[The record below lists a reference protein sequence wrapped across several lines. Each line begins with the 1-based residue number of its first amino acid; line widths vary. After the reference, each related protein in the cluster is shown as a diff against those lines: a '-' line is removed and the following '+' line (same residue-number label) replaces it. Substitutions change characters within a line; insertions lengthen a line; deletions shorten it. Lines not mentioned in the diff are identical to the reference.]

1 MRYFFSLMLL
11 LRLQV
16 LEAQFSIATPVIH
29 QGAYAITDTVFMD
42 PNGSDD
48 APGSFSEPVRSFDV
62 AVQRLPF
69 GIEGIN
75 GGNAYG
81 LILLK
86 EGHYITTGGFHQFV
100 NTWQNGEVFKNV
112 SIEGLGD
119 VSIGGTADEF
129 ATGHLLQLSG
139 SHIFIRNL
147 RLQFSTGIGILLGR
161 NSLDGRQHN
170 VLIENVTVDSVGSFS
185 MLLRNVDT
193 ILVRNCSS
201 LYSSRPGAD
210 ELTSPCQWPSGIKF
224 YNSTESTIHDSEIA
238 YTRGEGLNFQNCV
251 KGQAYRNRLHDNG
264 LNFYNE
270 NSARISFHHN
280 LIYNTPGIG
289 PDYWRNCP
297 ADTDVIWASGGILIA
312 NEGSC
317 DEGNFPVFQDCATR
331 CSFPDEIF
339 LNVDSLFV
347 YNNIFQNTG
356 NAIGFW
362 EGATSI
368 AGVNCI
374 RNVFI
379 FNNTMIGT
387 LGMPG
392 VTSTGFVSLFFPGYN
407 FLFNSNYSYLQNVRV
422 NNNIFTY
429 DTDEYPQMKPVNMV
443 FHPLHPGPMDITF
456 DGNLWVQDHAY
467 TGPSDLIRPTLT
479 GSSSL
484 LTDSLSAITPCFENM
499 DWIYARHTLFP
510 FLTSDYAYN
519 PRSSITTN
527 VGAIEYDVDCMP
539 VSSET
544 IQTLKSD
551 FEIYPNPCYSCNT
564 LYVRNLT
571 ENSHYTFDLFS
582 SMASHVTSGTLEGN
596 RIMLST
602 NLPAGI
608 YFVVINGDGF
618 SAVRRIVVF

>member
-1 MRYFFSLMLL
+1 MRHLLSLFLL
-11 LRLQV
+11 LRLQ
-16 LEAQFSIATPVIH
+16 LLGAQFSIAEPVIH
-29 QGAYAITDTVFMD
+29 QGVYAITDTIYMD
-42 PNGSDD
+42 PQGNDNATGTF
-48 APGSFSEPVRSFDV
+48 AEPVRSFEV
-62 AVQRLPF
+62 AVQKLPF
-69 GIEGIN
+69 GTSGIN

-81 LILLK
+81 LIMLK
-86 EGHYITTGGFHQFV
+86 EGHYITSNGFHQFV

-112 SIEGLGD
+112 SIEGLGE
-119 VSIGGTADEF
+119 VTIGGTVDEF

-147 RLQFSTGIGILLGR
+147 QLQYSTGIGILLGR
-161 NSLDGRQHN
+161 NSPDGRQHN

-193 ILVRNCSS
+193 ILVRHCNS

-224 YNSTESTIHDSEIA
+224 FNSTESTIHDSEIA

-251 KGQAYRNRLHDNG
+251 RGQAYRNRLHDNG

-270 NSARISFHHN
+270 NSARITFHHN
-280 LIYNTPGIG
+280 LIFNTPGIG
-289 PDYWRNCP
+289 PVYWRNCP

-331 CSFPDEIF
+331 CSFPDETF

-362 EGATSI
+362 EGATVI

-379 FNNTMIGT
+379 FNNTIIGA

-392 VTSTGFVSLFFPGYN
+392 VNPTGFVSLFFPGYN

-422 NNNIFTY
+422 DNNIFTY
-429 DTDEYPQMKPVNMV
+429 DTDEYPQMNPVSMV
-443 FHPLHPGPMDITF
+443 FHPLHPGPKDITF
-456 DGNLWVQDHAY
+456 DGNLWVEDHAY
-467 TGPSDLIRPTLT
+467 KGPDDLIRPELA
-479 GSSSL
+479 GSTWL
-484 LTDSLSAITPCFENM
+484 LTDSLGSITPCFENM
-499 DWIYARHTLFP
+499 DWIYAQQSHFP
-510 FLTSDYAYN
+510 FLTSDYVYS
-519 PRSSITTN
+519 PRLSTTTN
-527 VGAIEYDVDCMP
+527 VGAIEFDPDCMP
-539 VSSET
+539 VSAET
-544 IQTLKSD
+544 IQPTTFTID
-551 FEIYPNPCYSCNT
+551 AYPNPCFSCNT
-564 LYVRNLT
+564 LFVRNLP
-571 ENSHYTFDLFS
+571 EGRQYTFEIFS
-582 SMASHVTSGTLEGN
+582 SMSSHVTSGTLEGN
-596 RIMLST
+596 RMELNAT
-602 NLPAGI
+602 LPAGI
-608 YFVVINGDGF
+608 YFVLIKGEGVRAI
-618 SAVRRIVVF
+618 RRIVVL

>member
-1 MRYFFSLMLL
+1 MRYFLSLILL

-16 LEAQFSIATPVIH
+16 SEAQFSIATPVVH
-29 QGAYAITDTVFMD
+29 QGAYAITDTVYMD

-62 AVQRLPF
+62 AVQLLPF
-69 GIEGIN
+69 GTAGIN

-86 EGHYITTGGFHQFV
+86 EGHYVTTDGFHQFV
-100 NTWQNGEVFKNV
+100 NMWQNGDVYKNI
-112 SIEGLGD
+112 SLEGLG
-119 VSIGGTADEF
+119 VVTIGGTREEF
-129 ATGHLLQLSG
+129 STGHLLQLSG
-139 SHIFIRNL
+139 DHIFIRNI
-147 RLQFSTGIGILLGR
+147 RLQYSTGIGILLGR
-161 NSLDGRQHN
+161 NAASGRQQH
-170 VLIENVTVDSVGSFS
+170 VLIEDVIVDSVGSFS

-289 PDYWRNCP
+289 PAYWRNCP
-297 ADTDVIWASGGILIA
+297 ADTGAIWASGGMLIA

-331 CSFPDEIF
+331 CSFPDETF

-379 FNNTMIGT
+379 FNNTMIGA

-392 VTSTGFVSLFFPGYN
+392 VSSTGFVSLFFPGYN

-429 DTDEYPQMKPVNMV
+429 DIEEYPQLNPVSMV
-443 FHPLHPGPMDITF
+443 FHSLHPGPKDITF
-456 DGNLWVQDHAY
+456 DGNLWVENHEY
-467 TGPSDLIRPTLT
+467 TGPNDLIRPTLT
-479 GSSSL
+479 GSTSL

-519 PRSSITTN
+519 PRSSTTTN
-527 VGAIEYDVDCMP
+527 VGAIEYDADCMP

-544 IQTLKSD
+544 IQSSTANLD
-551 FEIYPNPCYSCNT
+551 VYPNPCYACQT
-564 LYVRNLT
+564 LFI
-571 ENSHYTFDLFS
+571 SHLPTDSQYTYGIYSTTSTLI
-582 SMASHVTSGTLEGN
+582 TSGQVKDN
-596 RIMLST
+596 QIMLNT
-602 NLPAGI
+602 NLHAGF
-608 YFVVINGDGF
+608 YFILIQGDGF